1 MGIFRAIGIA
11 HLTTWQSPQFYVL
24 VVGAMQLLV
33 IVIAIPVIRLL
44 YKLVLVQTGLGNI
57 AYDRISHVLRN
68 PLADI
73 TLLIIAIVAVIAIV
87 AELVTLFILAF
98 RHQSWNAISLR
109 IVLRQLWG
117 TIKKLAHLQGLLM
130 IVYLILLLPLGQLGL
145 TSILTKKV
153 AVPPFISEELNKS
166 PSTSLIY
173 SAVLLV
179 ISYISLRLIF
189 TLRCWAPQQQVSG
202 KPL

>member
-1 MGIFRAIGIA
+1 M
-11 HLTTWQSPQFYVL
+11 
-24 VVGAMQLLV
+24 
-33 IVIAIPVIRLL
+33 
-44 YKLVLVQTGLGNI
+44 
-57 AYDRISHVLRN
+57 
-68 PLADI
+68 
-73 TLLIIAIVAVIAIV
+73 
-87 AELVTLFILAF
+87 
-98 RHQSWNAISLR
+98 
-109 IVLRQLWG
+109 LRQLWG

-179 ISYISLRLIF
+179 ISYLSLRLIF
-189 TLRCWAPQQQVSG
+189 ILPLLGTTTAGVWKAFVTSWRLTRWRALRVLGVVLVIAFAAGLAAFILGAVWAMLRYDVSG
-202 KPL
+202 